1 LLSVER
7 ATERFPVEP
16 TTTTDLPAAAAE
28 AERPLWRNLD
38 YLLLWLGQAVSSL
51 GSQASFLALP
61 LLMLALIGSPVQAG
75 ILGGLR
81 GVAYLCFGLP
91 AGALVDRWDRRR
103 VMLLCDLGR
112 ALALG
117 SVPLALLIGRL
128 SAAQLYAVAFV
139 EGTLFIFFGLAETAC
154 LTRVVSAR
162 QLPTAVAQSQV
173 TEAAATL
180 VGPAFGGALYAAGRA
195 LPFVADAV
203 SYSCSVLSVLCIR
216 ANLRPEP
223 EPDGARRQ
231 LLPEI
236 REGVR
241 WSVRH
246 PPLRFLVL
254 YNTAINAL
262 YGGWPLLLI
271 ELAKRQGA
279 GAGTIGLIFA
289 GGGAGTILGALCSR
303 AVQRRFSVR
312 AITVVIAWIF
322 ALTWPPYALAPNAL
336 ALGAANALGFFFVPI
351 SGGTQFSYRLLVLPD
366 QLQAR
371 VNSVFRLALFGGQT
385 LGFVVTGALLE
396 RYGPVATVWITLVPA
411 VLLALYA
418 GADRSLAAAGRLAD
432 AAQGA

>member
-1 LLSVER
+1 MEST
-7 ATERFPVEP
+7 AP
-16 TTTTDLPAAAAE
+16 TQCSAAAA
-28 AERPLWRNLD
+28 ATERPLWRNLD
-38 YLLLWLGQAVSSL
+38 YLLLWLGQGVSSL

-61 LLMLALIGSPVQAG
+61 LLMLALTGSPVQAG
-75 ILGGLR
+75 VLGGLR
-81 GVAYLCFGLP
+81 GVAYLYFGLP

-103 VMLLCDLGR
+103 VMLLCDAGR
-112 ALALG
+112 AVALG
-117 SVPLALLIGRL
+117 SVPLALLAGHL
-128 SAAQLYAVAFV
+128 SAAQLYLVAFA

-154 LTRVVSAR
+154 LTRVTSPR

-173 TEAAATL
+173 TDAAATL
-180 VGPAFGGALYAAGRA
+180 LGPAFGGALYAAGRA

-203 SYSCSVLSVLCIR
+203 SYACSVVSVLGIR
-216 ANLRPEP
+216 TNLRPEA
-223 EPDGARRQ
+223 GAERRR
-231 LLPEI
+231 LLSEI
-236 REGVR
+236 TEGLR
-241 WSVRH
+241 WSWQHRQ
-246 PPLRFLVL
+246 LRFLLL

-289 GGGAGTILGALCSR
+289 GGGIGTILGAVSSR

-322 ALTWPPYALAPNAL
+322 ALTWPPYALAPNAF

-366 QLQAR
+366 HLQAR
-371 VNSVFRLALFGGQT
+371 VNSVFRLAWMGGQT

-396 RYGPVATVWITLVPA
+396 WYGPRNTVWITLVPA
-411 VLLALYA
+411 VLLAVYA
-418 GADRSLAAAGRLAD
+418 GVDRSLVAAGLLAD
-432 AAQGA
+432 ARVP

>member
-1 LLSVER
+1 MES
-7 ATERFPVEP
+7 
-16 TTTTDLPAAAAE
+16 TTTTDVRAAHRNC
-28 AERPLWRNLD
+28 ERPLWRNLD

-61 LLMLALIGSPVQAG
+61 LLMLALTGSPVQAG
-75 ILGGLR
+75 TLGGLR

-103 VMLLCDLGR
+103 LMLLCDLGR

-117 SVPLALLIGRL
+117 SVPLALLAGGL
-128 SAAQLYAVAFV
+128 SAAQLYLVAFA

-154 LTRVVSAR
+154 LTRVTTPR
-162 QLPTAVAQSQV
+162 QLPAAVAQSQV
-173 TEAAATL
+173 TDATATL
-180 VGPAFGGALYAAGRA
+180 IGPAFGGALYAAGRA

-203 SYSCSVLSVLCIR
+203 SYGCSVLSLLCIR
-216 ANLRPEP
+216 ANLRPQP
-223 EPDGARRQ
+223 EPAAVQRR

-236 REGVR
+236 GEGLR
-241 WSVRH
+241 WSWGHR
-246 PPLRFLVL
+246 PLRFLLL

-289 GGGAGTILGALCSR
+289 GGGAGTILGALSSR

-312 AITVVIAWIF
+312 TITVVIAWIF
-322 ALTWPPYALAPNAL
+322 ALSWPPYALAPNAL
-336 ALGAANALGFFFVPI
+336 ALGAANALGFYFVPI

-396 RYGPVATVWITLVPA
+396 RYGPVGTVWITLVPA

-418 GADRSLAAAGRLAD
+418 GVDRSLAAAGRLAD
-432 AAQGA
+432 AAQVA

>member
-1 LLSVER
+1 ME
-7 ATERFPVEP
+7 F

-28 AERPLWRNLD
+28 AERPLWRNPD
-38 YLLLWLGQAVSSL
+38 YLLLWLGQAVSIL

-61 LLMLALIGSPVQAG
+61 LLMLALTGSPVQAG
-75 ILGGLR
+75 VLGGLR

-128 SAAQLYAVAFV
+128 SAAQLYLVTFV

-154 LTRVVSAR
+154 LTRVTSSR

-173 TEAAATL
+173 TDAAATL
-180 VGPAFGGALYAAGRA
+180 IGPAFGGALYAASRA
-195 LPFVADAV
+195 LPFVADAI
-203 SYSCSVLSVLCIR
+203 SYGCSVLTVFCIR
-216 ANLRPEP
+216 ANLRPELDP
-223 EPDGARRQ
+223 AAARRR

-236 REGVR
+236 TEGLR
-241 WSVRH
+241 WCWGR
-246 PPLRFLVL
+246 PPLRFLLL

-289 GGGAGTILGALCSR
+289 GGGAGTILGALSSR

-336 ALGAANALGFFFVPI
+336 ALGTVNAVAFYFVPI

-385 LGFVVTGALLE
+385 VGFVATGALLE
-396 RYGPVATVWITLVPA
+396 RYGPAATVWITLVPA

-418 GADRSLAAAGRLAD
+418 GVDRSLAAAGRLGGD
-432 AAQGA
+432 PHGS

>member
-1 LLSVER
+1 MESTASPDVR
-7 ATERFPVEP
+7 P
-16 TTTTDLPAAAAE
+16 AAAE
-28 AERPLWRNLD
+28 AERPLWRNFD
-38 YLLLWLGQAVSSL
+38 YLLLWLGQAVSGL

-61 LLMLALIGSPVQAG
+61 LLMLALTGSPVQAG

-103 VMLLCDLGR
+103 VMLICDLSR
-112 ALALG
+112 AAALA
-117 SVPLALLIGRL
+117 SVPLALLAGRL
-128 SAAQLYAVAFV
+128 SAAQLYLVAFV

-154 LTRVVSAR
+154 LTRVVSPGK
-162 QLPTAVAQSQV
+162 LPSAVAQSQV
-173 TEAAATL
+173 TDAAATL
-180 VGPAFGGALYAAGRA
+180 LGPALGGALYAAGRA

-203 SYSCSVLSVLCIR
+203 SYGCSVLSVLGIR
-216 ANLRPEP
+216 ANLRPQP
-223 EPDGARRQ
+223 EPGGTPRR

-236 REGVR
+236 REGLR
-241 WSVRH
+241 LSIRR
-246 PPLRFLVL
+246 PPLRFLLL
-254 YNTAINAL
+254 YNTATNAL

-279 GAGTIGLIFA
+279 GAGMIGLIFA
-289 GGGAGTILGALCSR
+289 GGGAGTILGALSSR

-336 ALGAANALGFFFVPI
+336 ALDAANALGFYFVPI

-411 VLLALYA
+411 VLLALYT

-432 AAQGA
+432 AAQVA